1 MDVIDKSMKTY
12 KNEKK
17 LNENTKSTQS
27 SPIIKSAKHGTD
39 CFLWQT
45 FASGIIIYLFIINQ
59 F

>member
-45 FASGIIIYLFIINQ
+45 FASGIIIYLL
-59 F
+59 